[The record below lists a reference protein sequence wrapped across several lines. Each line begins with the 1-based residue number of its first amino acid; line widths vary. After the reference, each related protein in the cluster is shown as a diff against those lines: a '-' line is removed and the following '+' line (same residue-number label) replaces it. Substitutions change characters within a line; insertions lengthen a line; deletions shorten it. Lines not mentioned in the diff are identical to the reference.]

1 MKRGRSDVLSWC
13 ALVAGLAA
21 VYFAAAKLGLKLAFL
36 HSSATAVWPPSGIA
50 LAAFLLLGYRRV
62 WPGIWLGAFFVNLVV
77 LQEKFGADPTSLR
90 ALATAA
96 GIAVG
101 NTLEGVTG
109 AYLVIRFAKGLQV
122 FRRLQDILKY
132 VLLAAVVST
141 TVSATFGVTSL
152 YLGRYPEQHLFRFGA
167 TWFTWWVGDAVGDLV
182 VTPLLLLWYLNGRV
196 RWSRAQLV
204 EIALVLVVL
213 IVVGLAVFGGAFQNY
228 PVAYL
233 CFPALLWTAYRLDT
247 RETATAIVL
256 FSGIA
261 IWGTLSGQG
270 PYALGDPNQSLLLL
284 QSFLGVN
291 IVATLA
297 LSAVASEHRRIEKA
311 LRLIEKAL
319 RLEKELREREENFR
333 VLAETVGDGIVSADG
348 HGQLLFFNRA
358 AERMFGYAA
367 SELIGQPL
375 TLLMPERFH
384 EAHRRG
390 LERYLATGEARL
402 IGARSELA
410 GRRKDGSEFPLEL
423 DLGNWKV
430 REVHYFTGILR
441 DISARKSAEEA
452 LRRTHEELDAA
463 HKELHS
469 AHDAL
474 RLANVELDL
483 RVQERTE
490 ALAKANAALES
501 EVVDRKRAEEQ
512 FRLTVESAP
521 NAMVM
526 VDAKGRIVLLNAQTE
541 KVFGYRREE
550 LQGQAVEILI
560 PERFRSQHPADRA
573 GFFADPHARPMGIG
587 RDLYGLHKDGTEF
600 PVEIGLNPIQ
610 TEGGVRV
617 LSSIIDITERK
628 RAERD
633 LARRAAEL
641 ARSNAELE
649 QFAYVSS
656 HDLQEPLRMVASFV
670 QLLERKYK
678 GKLDSDADRYIHYIV
693 DGAKRMQGMIKDLL
707 SLARVGS
714 PVVDDSRLVNCQE
727 VLDTVLLNLQRTIEE
742 SGARITSD
750 DLPTVRG
757 DATQITLLLQNLV
770 GNSLKFRGPEAP
782 CVKQRHR
789 HRTAVPSAHLPG
801 LPARARPRQLSRL
814 RHRPGHRQ
822 EDRGTARWQDLGGI
836 REGQGRDLPF
846 HAAEGVRVRP
856 SLAFP
861 PPAIGAAGS
870 S

>member
-1 MKRGRSDVLSWC
+1 MRRGRSDVLSWC

-77 LQEKFGADPTSLR
+77 LQEKFEADPTSLR

-101 NTLEGVTG
+101 NTLEGLTG

-122 FRRLQDILKY
+122 FSRLQDILKY
-132 VLLAAVVST
+132 ALLAAVVST
-141 TVSATFGVTSL
+141 AVSATFGVTSL
-152 YLGRYPEQHLFRFGA
+152 YLGRYPEQHLFRFGG
-167 TWFTWWVGDAVGDLV
+167 TWFTWWVGDAGGDLI

-233 CFPALLWTAYRLDT
+233 CFPALLWTAYRLGT

-284 QSFLGVN
+284 QSFSGVA
-291 IVATLA
+291 VVLA
-297 LSAVASEHRRIEKA
+297 LDLSAEASEHRRIE
-311 LRLIEKAL
+311 EAL
-319 RLEKELREREENFR
+319 RLEKEFREREENFR

-348 HGQLLFFNRA
+348 HGHLLFFNRA
-358 AERMFGYAA
+358 AEQMFGYAA

-375 TLLMPERFH
+375 TFLMPERFH

-390 LERYLATGEARL
+390 LERYLVTGEARL
-402 IGARSELA
+402 IGTRIELA

-423 DLGNWKV
+423 ALGSWKV
-430 REVHYFTGILR
+430 REAHYFTGILR

-452 LRRTHEELDAA
+452 LRQMHEELDAA
-463 HKELHS
+463 HKELRS
-469 AHDAL
+469 AHDAS
-474 RLANVELDL
+474 RLANVELEL

-490 ALAKANAALES
+490 ALTKANAALES
-501 EVVDRKRAEEQ
+501 EVADRKRAEEQ
-512 FRLTVESAP
+512 FRLAVEWAP

-610 TEGGVRV
+610 TEGGVRI

-633 LARRAAEL
+633 LARRAEEL

-656 HDLQEPLRMVASFV
+656 HDLQEPLRMVTSFV

-678 GKLDSDADRYIHYIV
+678 GKLDPDADGYIHYIV

-714 PVVDDSRLVNCQE
+714 PVNDSRLVNCQE
-727 VLDTVLLNLQRTIEE
+727 VLDTVLLNLKRAIEE

-782 CVKQRHR
+782 CVKI
-789 HRTAVPSAHLPG
+789 S
-801 LPARARPRQLSRL
+801 ARAEDGHWLFSIHDNGIGVEPQFQARIFQVFQRVHDRDNYPGSGIGLAIAKKIVE
-814 RHRPGHRQ
+814 RH
-822 EDRGTARWQDLGGI
+822 GGRI
-836 REGQGRDLPF
+836 WVESEKDKGAIFRFTLPK
-846 HAAEGVRVRP
+846 G
-856 SLAFP
+856 
-861 PPAIGAAGS
+861 
-870 S
+870 

>member
-1 MKRGRSDVLSWC
+1 
-13 ALVAGLAA
+13 
-21 VYFAAAKLGLKLAFL
+21 
-36 HSSATAVWPPSGIA
+36 
-50 LAAFLLLGYRRV
+50 
-62 WPGIWLGAFFVNLVV
+62 
-77 LQEKFGADPTSLR
+77 
-90 ALATAA
+90 
-96 GIAVG
+96 
-101 NTLEGVTG
+101 
-109 AYLVIRFAKGLQV
+109 
-122 FRRLQDILKY
+122 
-132 VLLAAVVST
+132 
-141 TVSATFGVTSL
+141 
-152 YLGRYPEQHLFRFGA
+152 
-167 TWFTWWVGDAVGDLV
+167 
-182 VTPLLLLWYLNGRV
+182 
-196 RWSRAQLV
+196 
-204 EIALVLVVL
+204 
-213 IVVGLAVFGGAFQNY
+213 
-228 PVAYL
+228 
-233 CFPALLWTAYRLDT
+233 
-247 RETATAIVL
+247 
-256 FSGIA
+256 
-261 IWGTLSGQG
+261 
-270 PYALGDPNQSLLLL
+270 
-284 QSFLGVN
+284 
-291 IVATLA
+291 
-297 LSAVASEHRRIEKA
+297 
-311 LRLIEKAL
+311 
-319 RLEKELREREENFR
+319 

-348 HGQLLFFNRA
+348 HGHLLFFNRA
-358 AERMFGYAA
+358 VERMFGYAA

-390 LERYLATGEARL
+390 LERYLVTGEARL
-402 IGARSELA
+402 IGTRIELA

-423 DLGNWKV
+423 ALGSWKV
-430 REVHYFTGILR
+430 REAHYFTGILR

-587 RDLYGLHKDGTEF
+587 RDLYGLHKNGTEF

-633 LARRAAEL
+633 LSRRAVEL

-678 GKLDSDADRYIHYIV
+678 GKLDPDADEYIHYIV

-714 PVVDDSRLVNCQE
+714 PVVDDSRLVDCQE
-727 VLDTVLLNLQRTIEE
+727 VLDTVLLNLQRAIEE

-782 CVKQRHR
+782 CVKI
-789 HRTAVPSAHLPG
+789 S
-801 LPARARPRQLSRL
+801 ARPEDGQWLFSIHDNGIGIEPQFQARIFQIFQRVHDRDNYPGSGIGLAIAKKIVE
-814 RHRPGHRQ
+814 RH
-822 EDRGTARWQDLGGI
+822 GGRI
-836 REGQGRDLPF
+836 WVESEKDKGAIFRFTLPK
-846 HAAEGVRVRP
+846 G
-856 SLAFP
+856 
-861 PPAIGAAGS
+861 
-870 S
+870 

>member
-1 MKRGRSDVLSWC
+1 MKRGRSDVLTWC

-122 FRRLQDILKY
+122 FSRLQDILKY
-132 VLLAAVVST
+132 ALLAAVVST

-204 EIALVLVVL
+204 EIALVLGVL

-228 PVAYL
+228 PVGYL
-233 CFPALLWTAYRLDT
+233 CFPALLWTAYRLGT

-291 IVATLA
+291 TVATLA
-297 LSAVASEHRRIEKA
+297 LSAVASEHRRIE
-311 LRLIEKAL
+311 EAL

-348 HGQLLFFNRA
+348 HGHLLFFNRA
-358 AERMFGYAA
+358 VERMFGYAA

-375 TLLMPERFH
+375 TLLMPEPFH

-423 DLGNWKV
+423 ALGSWKV
-430 REVHYFTGILR
+430 REAHYFTGILR

-587 RDLYGLHKDGTEF
+587 RDLYGLHKNGTEF

-633 LARRAAEL
+633 LARRAVEL

-678 GKLDSDADRYIHYIV
+678 GKLDPDADGYIHYIV

-714 PVVDDSRLVNCQE
+714 PVVDDSRLVDCQE
-727 VLDTVLLNLQRTIEE
+727 VLDTVLLNLQRAIEE

-782 CVKQRHR
+782 CVKI
-789 HRTAVPSAHLPG
+789 S
-801 LPARARPRQLSRL
+801 ARPEDGQWLFSIHDNGIGIEPQFQARIFQIFQRVHDRDNYPGSGIGLAIAKKIVE
-814 RHRPGHRQ
+814 RH
-822 EDRGTARWQDLGGI
+822 GGRI
-836 REGQGRDLPF
+836 WVESEKDKGAIFRFTLPK
-846 HAAEGVRVRP
+846 G
-856 SLAFP
+856 
-861 PPAIGAAGS
+861 
-870 S
+870 

>member
-1 MKRGRSDVLSWC
+1 M
-13 ALVAGLAA
+13 
-21 VYFAAAKLGLKLAFL
+21 
-36 HSSATAVWPPSGIA
+36 
-50 LAAFLLLGYRRV
+50 
-62 WPGIWLGAFFVNLVV
+62 
-77 LQEKFGADPTSLR
+77 
-90 ALATAA
+90 
-96 GIAVG
+96 
-101 NTLEGVTG
+101 
-109 AYLVIRFAKGLQV
+109 
-122 FRRLQDILKY
+122 
-132 VLLAAVVST
+132 
-141 TVSATFGVTSL
+141 
-152 YLGRYPEQHLFRFGA
+152 
-167 TWFTWWVGDAVGDLV
+167 
-182 VTPLLLLWYLNGRV
+182 

-233 CFPALLWTAYRLDT
+233 CFPALLWTAYRLGT

-291 IVATLA
+291 TVATLA
-297 LSAVASEHRRIEKA
+297 LSAVASEHRRIE
-311 LRLIEKAL
+311 EAL

-333 VLAETVGDGIVSADG
+333 VLAETVGDGIVSADRHG
-348 HGQLLFFNRA
+348 HLLFFNRA
-358 AERMFGYAA
+358 VERMFGYAA

-375 TLLMPERFH
+375 TLLMPEPFH

-402 IGARSELA
+402 IGARIELA

-423 DLGNWKV
+423 ALGSWKV
-430 REVHYFTGILR
+430 REAHYFTGILR

-560 PERFRSQHPADRA
+560 PERFRSQHPAYRA

-610 TEGGVRV
+610 TEGGVGV

-628 RAERD
+628 RAERA
-633 LARRAAEL
+633 LSRRAVEL

-678 GKLDSDADRYIHYIV
+678 GKLDPDADGYIHYIV

-727 VLDTVLLNLQRTIEE
+727 VLDTVLLNLQRAIEE

-782 CVKQRHR
+782 CVKI
-789 HRTAVPSAHLPG
+789 S
-801 LPARARPRQLSRL
+801 ARPEDNQWLFSIHDNGIGIEPQFKARIFQVFQRVHDRDNYPGSGIGLAIAKKIVE
-814 RHRPGHRQ
+814 RH
-822 EDRGTARWQDLGGI
+822 GGRI
-836 REGQGRDLPF
+836 WVESEKDKGAIFRFTLPK
-846 HAAEGVRVRP
+846 G
-856 SLAFP
+856 
-861 PPAIGAAGS
+861 
-870 S
+870 